1 MTSGRTFLVNITPVE
16 AVWLKDFPE
25 IEANINEL
33 NIEQVKI
40 SPVPQTVIQSIAGK
54 YNANLEELGK
64 TLNCMVEADLE
75 NVSGRRKNVA
85 N

>member
-1 MTSGRTFLVNITPVE
+1 MSTGRTFLVNITPVE

-40 SPVPQTVIQSIAGK
+40 SPVPQTVLQSIAGRC
-54 YNANLEELGK
+54 NANLEELGK
-64 TLNCMVEADLE
+64 ALNCMIEADLD
-75 NVSGRRKNVA
+75 NVSTPIKFKRN
-85 N
+85 